1 MKKIKKINILL
12 MLYIA
17 TIIFSIGYTS
27 LLITNLSFLIMIDIL
42 LVLCLVI
49 VIITLLNKI

>member
-27 LLITNLSFLIMIDIL
+27 LLITNLSFLIIVDIL

-49 VIITLLNKI
+49 AIITLLNKI